1 MKGGVKC
8 LHCGPCVTAEVL
20 DIERVIAEVWRKV
33 DRIGIEGMRGELCWR
48 MLEIVSVQRTINLI

>member
-1 MKGGVKC
+1 MKGGVEC

-33 DRIGIEGMRGELCWR
+33 DRIGIEGMRGALCWR
-48 MLEIVSVQRTINLI
+48 MLKLESL